1 MGILGEVDVCLWPK
15 QLERHVVVG
24 ARRLLMFLPHAKPT
38 LLSIHGDLRPHEFF
52 PFYLTPRY

>member
-24 ARRLLMFLPHAKPT
+24 ARGLLMFLPHAKPK
-38 LLSIHGDLRPHEFF
+38 LLSIHGDLRP
-52 PFYLTPRY
+52 P